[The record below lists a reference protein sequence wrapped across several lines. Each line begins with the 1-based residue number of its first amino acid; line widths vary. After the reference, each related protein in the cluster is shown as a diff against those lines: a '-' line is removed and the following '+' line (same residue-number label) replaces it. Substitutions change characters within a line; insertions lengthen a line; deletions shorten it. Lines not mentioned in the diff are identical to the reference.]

1 MKTKKKLV
9 VRSITI
15 KEEAKNVLK
24 KDQKNIE
31 KRHMKGEKYITP
43 MIFSDVSENSK
54 VYYGRFLRNEHYEG
68 IAIVSTVAK
77 SRWHVQYL
85 EVFWPL
91 LIGQEIKM
99 ELDDQNFAGACPW
112 MSIRLLRT
120 SFIKGQASS
129 CTRYICRERVWYCNI
144 DDTGTR

>member
-9 VRSITI
+9 VRSIAI

-54 VYYGRFLRNEHYEG
+54 VYYGRFLRNEHHEG
-68 IAIVSTVAK
+68 IAMLVQLLKVDEMYNILK
-77 SRWHVQYL
+77 SSGHC
-85 EVFWPL
+85 L
-91 LIGQEIKM
+91 LVK
-99 ELDDQNFAGACPW
+99 
-112 MSIRLLRT
+112 R
-120 SFIKGQASS
+120 
-129 CTRYICRERVWYCNI
+129 
-144 DDTGTR
+144 